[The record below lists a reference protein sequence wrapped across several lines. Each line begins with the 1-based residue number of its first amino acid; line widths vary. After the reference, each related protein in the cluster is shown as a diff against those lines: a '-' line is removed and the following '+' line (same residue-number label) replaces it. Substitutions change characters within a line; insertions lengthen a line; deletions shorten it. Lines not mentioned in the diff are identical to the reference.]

1 MNKIKRLPSLEEA
14 KVNSYRELF
23 NRVKNLPGKD
33 SVIQVVPP
41 HVMVNPEATNY
52 PVFEFTLDEVKDAY
66 LEEMETRLDYIKSLV
81 NNALPKGDF
90 ASDVAEAQAALR
102 IISINFEKYF

>member
-1 MNKIKRLPSLEEA
+1 MNKIKRLPTLEEA

-23 NRVKNLPGKD
+23 NHVKNLPGKD
-33 SVIQVVPP
+33 SVLQLVPP

-66 LEEMETRLDYIKSLV
+66 LAELEAVLEEIRSEV
-81 NNALPKGDF
+81 AF
-90 ASDVAEAQAALR
+90 ANTIPEASFACQK
-102 IISINFEKYF
+102 INSITKKYS

>member
-1 MNKIKRLPSLEEA
+1 MNKIKRLPTLEEA

-23 NRVKNLPGKD
+23 NNVKNLPAKD
-33 SVIQVVPP
+33 SVFQIVPP
-41 HVMVNPEATNY
+41 HVTVNPEATNY

-81 NNALPKGDF
+81 NTALPKGDF

-102 IISINFEKYF
+102 IIDTNLEKYF

>member
-1 MNKIKRLPSLEEA
+1 MNKIKRLPTLEEA
-14 KVNSYRELF
+14 KVNSYKELF
-23 NRVKNLPGKD
+23 NHVKNLPGKD
-33 SVIQVVPP
+33 SVLQLVPP

-81 NNALPKGDF
+81 NKALTQGDF
-90 ASDVAEAQAALR
+90 AAQATLR
-102 IISINFEKYF
+102 IINVNLEKYL